1 MDSVL
6 LIPAYVCTVPVSF
19 DFSDNFFEVE
29 KALLFNVIVPSY
41 HTAIGCSW
49 AAEAE
54 FDVK

>member
-1 MDSVL
+1 MF
-6 LIPAYVCTVPVSF
+6 VCTVPVSF

-29 KALLFNVIVPSY
+29 KALLFNVNFPLY